1 MADKVKTVRLR
12 DVVTGA
18 VVETS
23 EENAGRLSGFEP
35 AESKSTAKK
44 SSSKKSD

>member
-12 DVVTGA
+12 DVVSGA

-23 EENAGRLSGFEP
+23 EENAERLNGFESI
-35 AESKSTAKK
+35 ESKSTAKR
-44 SSSKKSD
+44 SPKKSE